1 MSQHQSVRDLV
12 EAFSVELGALI
23 KDEIRRGFETV
34 LGGQAPAPR
43 GRAPKATASPV
54 KSDAK
59 FSRPGRK
66 KGEKRTQAQLAAV
79 KNALLA
85 WIEKHP
91 GQRIEQIGKGLSIP
105 TKDLKRPASQ
115 LIDGKKVKTTGQKR
129 ATKYF
134 PTGK

>member
-12 EAFSVELGALI
+12 DAFSVELEALI

-34 LGGQAPAPR
+34 LGGQAPTS
-43 GRAPKATASPV
+43 RARASKAAAAPV

-59 FSRPGRK
+59 FARPGRK
-66 KGEKRTQAQLAAV
+66 KGEKRTAAQLGAV
-79 KNALLA
+79 KNALFA
-85 WIEKHP
+85 WIEKNP

-115 LIDGKKVKTTGQKR
+115 LIDAKQIKTTGQKR

-134 PTGK
+134 PR